1 MHHTIEELIRRLEQ
15 MKDKALTIHRL
26 RNQYAEISGK
36 TYDHETC
43 TRLLAE
49 LRQDALGIAHDNE
62 FDTIPTEME
71 YKKL

>member
-36 TYDHETC
+36 TYTGRC
-43 TRLLAE
+43 
-49 LRQDALGIAHDNE
+49 LRD
-62 FDTIPTEME
+62 
-71 YKKL
+71 